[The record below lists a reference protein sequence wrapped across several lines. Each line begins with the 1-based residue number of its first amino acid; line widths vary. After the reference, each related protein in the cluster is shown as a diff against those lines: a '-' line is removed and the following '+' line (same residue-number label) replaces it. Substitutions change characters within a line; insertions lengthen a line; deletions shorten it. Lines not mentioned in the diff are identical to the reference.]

1 MITRAKVIRDCPVC
15 DRS

>member
-1 MITRAKVIRDCPVC
+1 MIASAKVIRDCPVC